1 MSKYIKFKPSLF
13 AVIIIA
19 IILLLASAGCGN
31 KTGKETTSSGS
42 TTEQTLTSAQSK
54 TAGQTP
60 AVEQSASTAQVAT
73 AQKFPL
79 KVTDGN
85 GAEMTIESEPR
96 RIVSITLGSDE
107 MLLGLVDK
115 SKILALTKYADDA
128 GISNVAA
135 EAAGIKERA
144 SMDKLESVI
153 AMKPDLVIVDTWADA
168 KYVKQLRDAGI
179 TVYAFKTPSNI
190 EEQKDTIA
198 NLAHIT
204 GTDEKG
210 REILEWMDTKLKEI
224 EGKLA
229 GLKPEDKLTVMD
241 YGEMNSSGKG
251 TNFDDI
257 VTKAGL
263 INVVSRA
270 GMEGWPLLSKEKII
284 EFNPDIII
292 LPSWYYDKNNS
303 LQGMIDTFKN
313 DKSMQ
318 TVKAVS
324 NDRLISVSNPHL
336 SAISQYVVLGV
347 EDVAKAAYPELFK

>member
-1 MSKYIKFKPSLF
+1 MKKYKIRKPSLVL
-13 AVIIIA
+13 VIITA
-19 IILLLASAGCGN
+19 IILSLGAAGCGN
-31 KTGKETTSSGS
+31 KAWQGKTTPGG
-42 TTEQTLTSAQSK
+42 TTEQTLTSGQAQPE
-54 TAGQTP
+54 QTP
-60 AVEQSASTAQVAT
+60 AAEQSASTAQEAT
-73 AQKFPL
+73 AQRFPL
-79 KVTDGN
+79 KVTDDN
-85 GAEMTIESEPR
+85 GAEMTIAGEPQ

-115 SKILALTKYADDA
+115 SRILAVTGYADDP

-144 SMDKLESVI
+144 GMDKLESVI

-179 TVYAFKTPSNI
+179 TVYAFQTPSNI
-190 EEQKDTIA
+190 DQQKDTIA
-198 NLAHIT
+198 DLAHIT

-210 REILEWMDTKLKEI
+210 REILEWMDSKLRET
-224 EGKLA
+224 EEKLS

-257 VTKAGL
+257 VTRAGL

-270 GMEGWPLLSKEKII
+270 GMENWPLLSKEKII
-284 EFNPDIII
+284 ELNPDIII

-324 NDRLISVSNPHL
+324 SGRLISVPNPHV